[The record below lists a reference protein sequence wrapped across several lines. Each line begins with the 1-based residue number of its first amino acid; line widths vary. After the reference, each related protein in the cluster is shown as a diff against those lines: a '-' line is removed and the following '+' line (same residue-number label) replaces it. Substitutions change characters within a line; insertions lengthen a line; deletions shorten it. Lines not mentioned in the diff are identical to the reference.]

1 MQLNSKLNKKILVLV
16 SLVLLTFTLFLFY
29 KIDLNHFDYAIA
41 NRIPK
46 IIAIMLGGSCIAFT
60 TIIFQT
66 ITNNQI
72 LTPSILGLDSMYV
85 LIQTFIVFMFG
96 STNLLIVNKQ
106 FNFFVNLIL
115 MIFLSI
121 LLYKVLFEKNNNIYF
136 VLLVGM
142 IFGTLFK
149 TSSSF
154 MQMVIDPNE
163 FLSLQSKLVASI
175 NNINT
180 DVLIIALI
188 IAISIVPFVYDD
200 IKYLDVISLGRENA
214 INLSVDYDKT
224 VKKMIIIVAILVSI
238 STALIGPM
246 TFLGLLVAN
255 ISRELMKTYLHKY
268 IITSSILIAMI
279 TLIGGQFI
287 VQYVFDFNIT
297 LNIIINFVGGI
308 YFIKL
313 LLKEVI

>member
-1 MQLNSKLNKKILVLV
+1 MQLNSRLNKRILILA

-46 IIAIMLGGSCIAFT
+46 IVAIMLGGSCIAFT

-136 VLLVGM
+136 VLFVGM

-214 INLSVDYDKT
+214 INLSVDYDKI

-268 IITSSILIAMI
+268 IITSSILIGMI

>member
-1 MQLNSKLNKKILVLV
+1 MQLNSKSNKKILVLA
-16 SLVLLTFTLFLFY
+16 SLVLLTLTLFLFY

-268 IITSSILIAMI
+268 IITSSILIGMI

>member
-1 MQLNSKLNKKILVLV
+1 MQLNSKLNKKILVLA
-16 SLVLLTFTLFLFY
+16 SLVLLTLTLFLFY

-268 IITSSILIAMI
+268 IITSSILIGMI

>member
-1 MQLNSKLNKKILVLV
+1 MQLNSKLNKKILVLA
-16 SLVLLTFTLFLFY
+16 SLVLLTLTLFLFY

>member
-1 MQLNSKLNKKILVLV
+1 MQLNSRLNKRILILA

-46 IIAIMLGGSCIAFT
+46 IVAIMLGGSCIAFT

-214 INLSVDYDKT
+214 INLSVDYDKI

-268 IITSSILIAMI
+268 IITSSILIGMI

-287 VQYVFDFNIT
+287 VQYVFDFNII

>member
-1 MQLNSKLNKKILVLV
+1 MQLNSRLNKRILILA

-46 IIAIMLGGSCIAFT
+46 IVAIMLGGSCIAFT

-214 INLSVDYDKT
+214 INLSVDYDKI

-238 STALIGPM
+238 PTALIGPM

-268 IITSSILIAMI
+268 IITSSILIGMI

>member
-1 MQLNSKLNKKILVLV
+1 MQLNSRLNKRILILA

-246 TFLGLLVAN
+246 IFLGLLVAN

-279 TLIGGQFI
+279 ALIGGQFI

>member
-1 MQLNSKLNKKILVLV
+1 MQLNSRLNKRILILA

-46 IIAIMLGGSCIAFT
+46 IVAIMLGGSCIAFT

-214 INLSVDYDKT
+214 INLSVDYDKI

-268 IITSSILIAMI
+268 IITSSILIGMI

>member
-1 MQLNSKLNKKILVLV
+1 MQLNSRLNKRILILA

-188 IAISIVPFVYDD
+188 IAISILPFVYDD

>member
-1 MQLNSKLNKKILVLV
+1 MQLNSKSNKKILVLA
-16 SLVLLTFTLFLFY
+16 SLVLLTLTLFLFY

-224 VKKMIIIVAILVSI
+224 VKKMIIIVAVLVSI

-268 IITSSILIAMI
+268 IITSSILIGMI

>member
-1 MQLNSKLNKKILVLV
+1 
-16 SLVLLTFTLFLFY
+16 
-29 KIDLNHFDYAIA
+29 
-41 NRIPK
+41 
-46 IIAIMLGGSCIAFT
+46 
-60 TIIFQT
+60 
-66 ITNNQI
+66 
-72 LTPSILGLDSMYV
+72 
-85 LIQTFIVFMFG
+85 
-96 STNLLIVNKQ
+96 
-106 FNFFVNLIL
+106 
-115 MIFLSI
+115 
-121 LLYKVLFEKNNNIYF
+121 
-136 VLLVGM
+136 M

-268 IITSSILIAMI
+268 IITSSILIGMI

>member
-1 MQLNSKLNKKILVLV
+1 MQLNSKLNKKILVLA
-16 SLVLLTFTLFLFY
+16 SLVLLTLTLFLFY

-121 LLYKVLFEKNNNIYF
+121 LLYKVLFEKITTY
-136 VLLVGM
+136 
-142 IFGTLFK
+142 TLF
-149 TSSSF
+149 
-154 MQMVIDPNE
+154 
-163 FLSLQSKLVASI
+163 
-175 NNINT
+175 
-180 DVLIIALI
+180 
-188 IAISIVPFVYDD
+188 Y
-200 IKYLDVISLGRENA
+200 
-214 INLSVDYDKT
+214 
-224 VKKMIIIVAILVSI
+224 
-238 STALIGPM
+238 
-246 TFLGLLVAN
+246 
-255 ISRELMKTYLHKY
+255 
-268 IITSSILIAMI
+268 
-279 TLIGGQFI
+279 
-287 VQYVFDFNIT
+287 
-297 LNIIINFVGGI
+297 
-308 YFIKL
+308 
-313 LLKEVI
+313 